1 MLKKLLSVIGVIV
14 ALLIWAVIGQ
24 IGREVG
30 KAAFKQSPST
40 EKDIQNTL
48 EEAAKQINAKTP
60 IMIDAE
66 TRMDKATVGPGA
78 LLTYHYTF
86 PNYAENQL
94 DPNWVQTD
102 LLKVVKS
109 GVCANKKMK
118 RSLEYG
124 CKYKYQYSGKNGKLI
139 GSFVLDRNDCG
150 FSARVP

>member
-14 ALLIWAVIGQ
+14 ALLIWAVSGQ
-24 IGREVG
+24 VGREVG
-30 KAAFKQSPST
+30 KAAFERSPTT
-40 EKDIQNTL
+40 EKEIQNTLAQAL

-86 PNYAENQL
+86 PNYAANQL

-102 LLKVVKS
+102 LRKVVKD
-109 GVCANKKMK
+109 GVCANKKNEAI
-118 RSLEYG
+118 S
-124 CKYKYQYSGKNGKLI
+124 
-139 GSFVLDRNDCG
+139 
-150 FSARVP
+150 RVWLQI